1 MLHLSLIPQTI
12 WACNLCKKK
21 QDLLAKTGAWYH
33 GGMARPVA
41 LDVGDVS
48 SAPESGSTGQPGL
61 GGGSGQGLS
70 PSTEKRAKMMDRG
83 SNDGSQGSEKE
94 NFDRQKGSFS
104 RAGSLQGKELKRQ
117 FSMSDAMNRGQDG
130 QGSSGG
136 LVGGSGGGPSQTS
149 AGITQATGEHV
160 AAGQERGRG
169 KERGQS
175 KHRFYS
181 ESRLSETD
189 RRYCDS
195 SSTLVQQEPQQQLQQ
210 QQQQQQQSE
219 HARDRHKGDTGSR
232 HDTAPGTSSSSS
244 GKQDHGN
251 YRNEAELREADRK
264 ERHR

>member
-1 MLHLSLIPQTI
+1 
-12 WACNLCKKK
+12 
-21 QDLLAKTGAWYH
+21 
-33 GGMARPVA
+33 MARPVA

-48 SAPESGSTGQPGL
+48 SAPESGSTGRTGL
-61 GGGSGQGLS
+61 GGGSGPGLS

-83 SNDGSQGSEKE
+83 STDGSQGSEKE

-117 FSMSDAMNRGQDG
+117 FSMSDAMNRGHDS
-130 QGSSGG
+130 QGGSGG
-136 LVGGSGGGPSQTS
+136 LVGGSGGGASQTS
-149 AGITQATGEHV
+149 AGMSQAGAEP
-160 AAGQERGRG
+160 AAPGQERGRG

-181 ESRLSETD
+181 ESRLPETD
-189 RRYCDS
+189 RRYGGGDS
-195 SSTLVQQEPQQQLQQ
+195 SSSHAQQEQQQQLQQ
-210 QQQQQQQSE
+210 QQQQLE

-232 HDTAPGTSSSSS
+232 HEMAPGTSSSS

-251 YRNEAELREADRK
+251 YRSEAEMRDAERK